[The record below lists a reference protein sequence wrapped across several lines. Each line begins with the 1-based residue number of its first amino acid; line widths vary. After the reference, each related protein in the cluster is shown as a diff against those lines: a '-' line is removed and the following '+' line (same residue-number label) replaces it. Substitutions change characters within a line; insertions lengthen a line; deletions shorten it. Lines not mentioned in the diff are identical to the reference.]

1 MRHGYPAF
9 RPVAILSVAMP
20 ETDWGALARHW
31 LDQLA
36 ACSEPGPGV
45 TRLPFTPEHRAAL
58 EVLTELMK
66 QAELAIRLDDAG
78 TMIGRLD
85 GPDGAPALLMG
96 SHQDSV
102 REGGAY
108 DGIMGV
114 VLPVLTLMKLRQ
126 EGFTLPFAVEVL
138 AFADEE
144 GVRFPTALMGPRALA
159 GTFDMAALEM
169 RDGNG
174 ITLRR
179 AMEDFGLNPD
189 ALPELTLDPAQVLG
203 WVEIHLEQGPV
214 LEAAAQDIGI
224 VTSICGIER
233 HMITLTG
240 KAAHAGTMPMHLRCD
255 ALAGAAELT
264 LAVENLARETDG
276 LLATVGALQVRPGV
290 VNAVP
295 GEVAMTLEI
304 RAPDDA
310 TREEA
315 GAALTKAAR
324 DIARRR
330 VLGLDIASSYV
341 QPATPCSPG
350 LIECLSR
357 AVETGNREG
366 ARLMASGATHDT
378 SAMASLCPVGM
389 VFTACR
395 EGISHHPDEHVADGA
410 MLSGILTLERF
421 LRRFQQA
428 DPVAPSVSQS
438 VPTRPQA

>member
-1 MRHGYPAF
+1 
-9 RPVAILSVAMP
+9 MP
-20 ETDWGALARHW
+20 ETDWGSLARHW
-31 LDQLA
+31 LDRLA
-36 ACSEPGPGV
+36 VCSEPGPGV
-45 TRLPFTPEHRAAL
+45 TRLPFTPEHHAAL
-58 EVLTELMK
+58 AVLTSMMQ
-66 QAELAIRLDDAG
+66 QAGLAIRLDDAG
-78 TMIGRLD
+78 TLIGRLD
-85 GPDGAPALLMG
+85 GPDGAPVLLMG

-126 EGFTLPFAVEVL
+126 KGVTLPFAVEVL

-159 GTFDMAALEM
+159 GTFDMAALDLQD
-169 RDGNG
+169 RDG

-179 AMEDFGLNPD
+179 AMEDFGLKPD
-189 ALPELTLDPAQVLG
+189 ALPRLRRDPAHVLG
-203 WVEIHLEQGPV
+203 WVEIHLEQGPM
-214 LEAAAQDIGI
+214 LEAAAKDIGI

-295 GEVAMTLEI
+295 GKAALTIEI

-310 TREEA
+310 LREKA
-315 GAALTKAAR
+315 GSALRQAAH
-324 DIARRR
+324 DIATQR
-330 VLGLDIASSYV
+330 GLRLDMAQTYA
-341 QPATPCSPG
+341 QAATPCSPQIIEG
-350 LIECLSR
+350 LSKS
-357 AVETGNREG
+357 VDPGNRVTP
-366 ARLMASGATHDT
+366 LHLASGATHDT
-378 SAMASLCPVGM
+378 SAMAALCPVGM
-389 VFTACR
+389 LFTACR
-395 EGISHHPDEHVADGA
+395 DGVSHHPDEHVPAPA
-410 MLSGILTLERF
+410 MSSAITALERYI
-421 LRRFQQA
+421 LQL
-428 DPVAPSVSQS
+428 QS
-438 VPTRPQA
+438 PDCHP

>member
-1 MRHGYPAF
+1 M
-9 RPVAILSVAMP
+9 
-20 ETDWGALARHW
+20 TKTNWGALAQHW
-31 LDQLA
+31 LDRLA

-58 EVLTELMK
+58 GVLTELME
-66 QAELAIRLDDAG
+66 QAGLAVHLDAAG
-78 TMIGRLD
+78 TLIGRQD
-85 GPDGAPALLMG
+85 GPEGAPALLMG

-114 VLPVLTLMKLRQ
+114 VLPVLALMKLRQ
-126 EGFTLPFAVEVL
+126 DGVALPFAVEVL

-159 GTFDMAALEM
+159 GTFDMAALDLRD
-169 RDGNG
+169 RDG
-174 ITLRR
+174 ISLRR

-189 ALPELTLDPAQVLG
+189 ALPALKRRRAQVLG
-203 WVEIHLEQGPV
+203 WIEIHLEQGPV

-240 KAAHAGTMPMHLRCD
+240 TAAHAGTMPMHLRRD

-264 LAVENLARETDG
+264 LAAETLARETGG

-295 GEVAMTLEI
+295 GEVALTLEI

-310 TREEA
+310 MRERA
-315 GAALTKAAR
+315 GGALTQAAH
-324 DIARRR
+324 DIANRRGLR
-330 VLGLDIASSYV
+330 LDITRTYA
-341 QPATPCSPG
+341 QPATPCSAQI
-350 LIECLSR
+350 IERLSKS
-357 AVETGNREG
+357 VEAGNRE
-366 ARLMASGATHDT
+366 APQHMASGATHDT
-378 SAMASLCPVGM
+378 SAMAGLCPVGM
-389 VFTACR
+389 LFTACR
-395 EGISHHPDEHVADGA
+395 DGISHHPDEDVPVAA
-410 MLSGILTLERF
+410 MSSGIRALEAC
-421 LRRFQQA
+421 LRQFQ
-428 DPVAPSVSQS
+428 
-438 VPTRPQA
+438 

>member
-1 MRHGYPAF
+1 
-9 RPVAILSVAMP
+9 
-20 ETDWGALARHW
+20 
-31 LDQLA
+31 
-36 ACSEPGPGV
+36 
-45 TRLPFTPEHRAAL
+45 
-58 EVLTELMK
+58 
-66 QAELAIRLDDAG
+66 
-78 TMIGRLD
+78 MIGRLD

-224 VTSICGIER
+224 VIGICGIER

-395 EGISHHPDEHVADGA
+395 EGVSHHPDEHVADGA

-428 DPVAPSVSQS
+428 DPAAPSVSQS

>member
-1 MRHGYPAF
+1 
-9 RPVAILSVAMP
+9 MP

-31 LDQLA
+31 LNRLA

-45 TRLPFTPEHRAAL
+45 TRLPFTAEHRAAL
-58 EVLTELMK
+58 AVLTELME
-66 QAELAIRLDDAG
+66 QAGLVVRLDDAG
-78 TMIGRLD
+78 TLIGRLA
-85 GPDGAPALLMG
+85 GPVGAPALLMG

-102 REGGAY
+102 HEGGAY

-114 VLPVLTLMKLRQ
+114 VLPVLVLMKLRR
-126 EGFTLPFAVEVL
+126 EGVSLPFAVEVL

-159 GTFDMAALEM
+159 GTFDMAALEL
-169 RDGNG
+169 RDRDG

-189 ALPELTLDPAQVLG
+189 SLPGLRRDPAQVLG

-240 KAAHAGTMPMHLRCD
+240 KAAHAGTMPMHLRRD

-264 LAVENLARETDG
+264 LAAETLARETDG

-295 GEVAMTLEI
+295 GEVALTLEI

-310 TREEA
+310 TRERA
-315 GAALTKAAR
+315 GAVLTQAAH

-330 VLGLDIASSYV
+330 GLGLDIVRTYA

-350 LIECLSR
+350 LIERLSQ

-395 EGISHHPDEHVADGA
+395 DGVSHHPDEHVADGV

-428 DPVAPSVSQS
+428 DPAAPRVSQS

>member
-1 MRHGYPAF
+1 
-9 RPVAILSVAMP
+9 MP

-31 LDQLA
+31 LNRLA

-45 TRLPFTPEHRAAL
+45 TRLPFTAEHRAAL
-58 EVLTELMK
+58 AVLTELMEH
-66 QAELAIRLDDAG
+66 AGLVVRLDDAG
-78 TMIGRLD
+78 TLIGRLA
-85 GPDGAPALLMG
+85 GPVGAPALLMG

-102 REGGAY
+102 HEGGAY

-114 VLPVLTLMKLRQ
+114 VLPVLVLMKLRR
-126 EGFTLPFAVEVL
+126 EGVSLPFAVEVL

-159 GTFDMAALEM
+159 GTFDMAALEL
-169 RDGNG
+169 RDRDG

-189 ALPELTLDPAQVLG
+189 SLPGLRRDPAQVLG

-240 KAAHAGTMPMHLRCD
+240 KAAHAGTMPMHLRRD
-255 ALAGAAELT
+255 ALTGAAELT
-264 LAVENLARETDG
+264 LAAETLARETDG

-295 GEVAMTLEI
+295 GEVALTLEI

-310 TREEA
+310 TRERA
-315 GAALTKAAR
+315 GAVLTQAAH
-324 DIARRR
+324 DIASRRG
-330 VLGLDIASSYV
+330 LGLDIVRTYA

-350 LIECLSR
+350 LIERLSQ

-395 EGISHHPDEHVADGA
+395 DGVSHHPDEHVADGV

-428 DPVAPSVSQS
+428 DPAAPRVSQS

>member
-1 MRHGYPAF
+1 
-9 RPVAILSVAMP
+9 MP

-31 LDQLA
+31 LDRLA
-36 ACSEPGPGV
+36 ACSELGPGV

-58 EVLTELMK
+58 AVLTELME
-66 QAELAIRLDDAG
+66 QAGLAVRLDDAG
-78 TMIGRLD
+78 TLIGRLA
-85 GPDGAPALLMG
+85 GPVGAPALLMG

-114 VLPVLTLMKLRQ
+114 VLPVLALTKLRQ
-126 EGFTLPFAVEVL
+126 ESVTLPFTVEIM

-144 GVRFPTALMGPRALA
+144 GVRFPTALMGPRVLT
-159 GTFDMAALEM
+159 GTFDMAALNM
-169 RDGNG
+169 RDRDG

-189 ALPELTLDPAQVLG
+189 TLPGLKLDPAQVLG

-214 LEAAAQDIGI
+214 LEAATQDIGI

-233 HMITLTG
+233 HMVTLTG
-240 KAAHAGTMPMHLRCD
+240 QAAHAGTMPMQLRCD

-264 LAVENLARETDG
+264 LAVETLARKTKS

-290 VNAVP
+290 VNAIP

-304 RAPDDA
+304 RAPDDT

-315 GAALTKAAR
+315 GAALTQAAR

-330 VLGLDIASSYV
+330 GLGLDISRSYA

-350 LIECLSR
+350 LIERLSQ
-357 AVETGNREG
+357 AVETGNRKG

-395 EGISHHPDEHVADGA
+395 DGVSHHPDEHVVDGA

-421 LRRFQQA
+421 LRQFQQA
-428 DPVAPSVSQS
+428 DPAALESANQS
-438 VPTRPQA
+438 LHSRKP